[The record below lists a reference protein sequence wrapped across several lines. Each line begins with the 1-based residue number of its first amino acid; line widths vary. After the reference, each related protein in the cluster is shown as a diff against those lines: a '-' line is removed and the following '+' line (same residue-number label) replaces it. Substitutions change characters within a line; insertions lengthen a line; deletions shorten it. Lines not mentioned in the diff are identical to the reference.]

1 MKTTYA
7 HLDYMQVAKDSH
19 LAVRAFTH
27 WLCGKEDLIEGF
39 GAMEGEGDKY
49 KKDPNLMKQVVG
61 NSVTPAIIANDPRR
75 LYEFFDDQNIRI
87 SICEHPDSTDDVP
100 LFTYHNS
107 VIKNAKTAAS
117 RHLAEENALYDA
129 FIILQKRITHA
140 DSPKEDRAEN
150 KAQDS

>member
-7 HLDYMQVAKDSH
+7 HLDYMKVAKDAH

-27 WLCGKEDLIEGF
+27 WLCGQEDLVEGF
-39 GAMEGEGDKY
+39 GAIEGEGDKY
-49 KKDPNLMKQVVG
+49 KKDPALMKQVMS
-61 NSVTPAIIANDPRR
+61 NSVTPAIITNDPRR

-107 VIKNAKTAAS
+107 VVKNATTAAS
-117 RHLAEENALYDA
+117 RHLAEELAFYDA
-129 FIILQKRITHA
+129 FVVLQKRIKHE
-140 DSPKEDRAEN
+140 DSK
-150 KAQDS
+150 QTDSQNTQTLPE